1 MAANQEDE
9 LAAIRAQRLQ
19 QMQEQLQEQ
28 AMQQF
33 QAEEVAHAEAQSVA
47 QIDGILRQA
56 LTSDARAR
64 ITRISMVEPKRAHA
78 LKETLALM
86 HQNGQL
92 NTPMSDA
99 SLKQWLV
106 SQSKSRNNASVRRI

>member
-1 MAANQEDE
+1 MAANQDDE

-19 QMQEQLQEQ
+19 QMQDQLQEQ
-28 AMQQF
+28 AMQQM
-33 QAEEVAHAEAQSVA
+33 QAEEVAHAEAQSAA
-47 QIDGILRQA
+47 QIDAILRQA
-56 LTSDARAR
+56 LSSDARAR
-64 ITRISMVEPKRAHA
+64 ITRISMVEPQRAQA

-92 NTPMSDA
+92 NTPMDDA

-106 SQSKSRNNASVRRI
+106 SQSKSRSNASIRRI